1 MIIAIMQDTIKK
13 ELYIESFNE
22 DEKYDVVAKTHVS
35 DRIPIRVFK
44 SDSYNDAVKAANVM
58 ATGKWTY
65 NQKRNAHY

>member
-22 DEKYDVVAKTHVS
+22 DEEYDVVAKTHVS

-44 SDSYNDAVKAANVM
+44 SDSYNDAVKTANVM

>member
-22 DEKYDVVAKTHVS
+22 DEEYDAVVKTHVS

-44 SDSYNDAVKAANVM
+44 SDSYNDAVKTANVM